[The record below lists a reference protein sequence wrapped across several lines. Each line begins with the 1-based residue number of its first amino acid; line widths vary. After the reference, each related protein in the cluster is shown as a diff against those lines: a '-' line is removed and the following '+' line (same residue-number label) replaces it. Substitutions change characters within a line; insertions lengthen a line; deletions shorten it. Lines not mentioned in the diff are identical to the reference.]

1 MKKMLDEL
9 LKPCPFCGGKAAL
22 FVDEGVKVVCVKCH
36 ASTQELRDMFT
47 TSGVAGNA
55 TEAVIEDWNKRV
67 DGEAKDE

>member
-9 LKPCPFCGGKAAL
+9 LKPCPFCGGK
-22 FVDEGVKVVCVKCH
+22 
-36 ASTQELRDMFT
+36 
-47 TSGVAGNA
+47 A